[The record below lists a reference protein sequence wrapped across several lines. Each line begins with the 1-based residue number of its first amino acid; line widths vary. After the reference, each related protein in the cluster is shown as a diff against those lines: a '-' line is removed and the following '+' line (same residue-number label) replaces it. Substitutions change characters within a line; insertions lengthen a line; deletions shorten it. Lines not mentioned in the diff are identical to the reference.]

1 MVTTIGWLLIAVGS
15 LSLGLGGLVGAAL
28 VGSAFVFGLL
38 VAVGWLLVATVGR
51 LLVSTV
57 GRLLITVR
65 WLLLLDGLGGSVR
78 WLLVAAVGRLLI
90 TVRRLLLLDGL
101 NGSIRWLL
109 VAVGWLVWA
118 LVARNLRGLIW
129 LLLNLD
135 RLVDGSLIVLF
146 TALGSEALLGLV
158 LSVNAVETVKATN
171 LGISLEVTT
180 TSKSTKVLFVSSL
193 FLVEALDTI
202 NVTEVSDTG
211 SLKAVISVSDFERV
225 ESTERSLETKFAG
238 IVAVVLAVVKA
249 SGTIEALKA
258 ANSSLEAL
266 KFTLGTLASEALEF
280 LGTLTSETLKVLRSL
295 TSEAIDLGALTS
307 EALELKVGL
316 SAANT
321 LDASNNIELANVTSG
336 GSNASANIEFAAT
349 IATESTDINTTG
361 LAEFKTLRSA
371 DAEVEADKALS
382 ETGSALINKTLGT
395 KTIDASERVKA
406 WDTVT
411 TVRSWGV
418 VDASGT
424 VGSWGVVDASRTVGS
439 GSVVDTSRTIGSG
452 RVVAIGGTVG
462 SGRVV
467 AIGGTVR
474 SGRAVTIITEVRS
487 GSVVDSGGA
496 IGSSTTVAN

>member
-1 MVTTIGWLLIAVGS
+1 MTSVGWLLVTTIGWLLIAVRS
-15 LSLGLGGLVGAAL
+15 LFLGLGGLVGAAT

-38 VAVGWLLVATVGR
+38 VAIGWLLVATVGR
-51 LLVSTV
+51 LLVTTV

-78 WLLVAAVGRLLI
+78 WLFITVRRLLLLDGFGGSVGWLFI

-101 NGSIRWLL
+101 DGSIRWLL
-109 VAVGWLVWA
+109 VAVRWLVWA

-129 LLLNLD
+129 LLLKLE
-135 RLVDGSLIVLF
+135 RLVDGSLIVFL
-146 TALGSEALLGLV
+146 TALGSSALLGLV

-171 LGISLEVTT
+171 LGISLEVLT

-225 ESTERSLETKFAG
+225 ESTERSIETKFAG

-266 KFTLGTLASEALEF
+266 KSTLGTLASEALEF

-295 TSEAIDLGALTS
+295 ASEAIDLGALTS

-321 LDASNNIELANVTSG
+321 LDASNNI
-336 GSNASANIEFAAT
+336 
-349 IATESTDINTTG
+349 D
-361 LAEFKTLRSA
+361 
-371 DAEVEADKALS
+371 
-382 ETGSALINKTLGT
+382 
-395 KTIDASERVKA
+395 
-406 WDTVT
+406 
-411 TVRSWGV
+411 
-418 VDASGT
+418 
-424 VGSWGVVDASRTVGS
+424 
-439 GSVVDTSRTIGSG
+439 
-452 RVVAIGGTVG
+452 
-462 SGRVV
+462 
-467 AIGGTVR
+467 
-474 SGRAVTIITEVRS
+474 
-487 GSVVDSGGA
+487 
-496 IGSSTTVAN
+496 

>member
-1 MVTTIGWLLIAVGS
+1 MTSVGGLLVTTIGWLLIAVGS

-51 LLVSTV
+51 LL
-57 GRLLITVR
+57 ITVR
-65 WLLLLDGLGGSVR
+65 WLLLLDGL
-78 WLLVAAVGRLLI
+78 
-90 TVRRLLLLDGL
+90 D
-101 NGSIRWLL
+101 GSIRWLL

-135 RLVDGSLIVLF
+135 RLVDGSLIVFL
-146 TALGSEALLGLV
+146 TAFGSKALLGLV

-211 SLKAVISVSDFERV
+211 SLKSVISVSDFERV

-266 KFTLGTLASEALEF
+266 KCTLGTLASEALEF
-280 LGTLTSETLKVLRSL
+280 FGTLTSETLKVLRSL
-295 TSEAIDLGALTS
+295 TSEAFDLGALTS

-336 GSNASANIEFAAT
+336 GANASANIEFAAT

-361 LAEFKTLRSA
+361 LAEFKTLGSA
-371 DAEVEADKALS
+371 DVEAVKAFS

-395 KTIDASERVKA
+395 KTIEA
-406 WDTVT
+406 
-411 TVRSWGV
+411 
-418 VDASGT
+418 
-424 VGSWGVVDASRTVGS
+424 
-439 GSVVDTSRTIGSG
+439 
-452 RVVAIGGTVG
+452 
-462 SGRVV
+462 
-467 AIGGTVR
+467 
-474 SGRAVTIITEVRS
+474 
-487 GSVVDSGGA
+487 
-496 IGSSTTVAN
+496 

>member
-1 MVTTIGWLLIAVGS
+1 MTSVGWLLVTTIGWLLIAVRS
-15 LSLGLGGLVGAAL
+15 LFLGLGGLVGAAT

-38 VAVGWLLVATVGR
+38 VAIGWLLVATVGR
-51 LLVSTV
+51 LLVTTV

-78 WLLVAAVGRLLI
+78 WLFI
-90 TVRRLLLLDGL
+90 TVRRLLLLDGSVGWL
-101 NGSIRWLL
+101 FISVRRLLLLDGLDGSIRWLL
-109 VAVGWLVWA
+109 VAVRWLVWA

-129 LLLNLD
+129 LLLKLE
-135 RLVDGSLIVLF
+135 RLVDGSLIVFL
-146 TALGSEALLGLV
+146 TALGSKALLGLV

-171 LGISLEVTT
+171 LGISLEVLT

-225 ESTERSLETKFAG
+225 ESTERSIETKFAG

-266 KFTLGTLASEALEF
+266 KSTLGTLASEALEF

-295 TSEAIDLGALTS
+295 ASEAIDLGALTS

-321 LDASNNIELANVTSG
+321 LDASNNI
-336 GSNASANIEFAAT
+336 
-349 IATESTDINTTG
+349 D
-361 LAEFKTLRSA
+361 
-371 DAEVEADKALS
+371 
-382 ETGSALINKTLGT
+382 
-395 KTIDASERVKA
+395 
-406 WDTVT
+406 
-411 TVRSWGV
+411 
-418 VDASGT
+418 
-424 VGSWGVVDASRTVGS
+424 
-439 GSVVDTSRTIGSG
+439 
-452 RVVAIGGTVG
+452 
-462 SGRVV
+462 
-467 AIGGTVR
+467 
-474 SGRAVTIITEVRS
+474 
-487 GSVVDSGGA
+487 
-496 IGSSTTVAN
+496 

>member
-51 LLVSTV
+51 LLVATV

-65 WLLLLDGLGGSVR
+65 WLLLLDGLDGSVR
-78 WLLVAAVGRLLI
+78 WLFI

-101 NGSIRWLL
+101 DGSIRWLL

-135 RLVDGSLIVLF
+135 RLVDGSLIVFL
-146 TALGSEALLGLV
+146 TALGSKALLGLV

-266 KFTLGTLASEALEF
+266 KCTLGTLASEALEF
-280 LGTLTSETLKVLRSL
+280 FGTLTSETLKVLRSL
-295 TSEAIDLGALTS
+295 TSEAFDLGALTS

-336 GSNASANIEFAAT
+336 GANASANIEFAAT
-349 IATESTDINTTG
+349 IATESTDINTLG
-361 LAEFKTLRSA
+361 LAEFKTLGSA
-371 DAEVEADKALS
+371 DVEAVKALS

-395 KTIDASERVKA
+395 KTIEA
-406 WDTVT
+406 
-411 TVRSWGV
+411 
-418 VDASGT
+418 
-424 VGSWGVVDASRTVGS
+424 
-439 GSVVDTSRTIGSG
+439 
-452 RVVAIGGTVG
+452 
-462 SGRVV
+462 
-467 AIGGTVR
+467 
-474 SGRAVTIITEVRS
+474 
-487 GSVVDSGGA
+487 
-496 IGSSTTVAN
+496 

>member
-1 MVTTIGWLLIAVGS
+1 MTSVGGLLVTTIGWLLIAVGS
-15 LSLGLGGLVGAAL
+15 LSLGLGGLVGSAL
-28 VGSAFVFGLL
+28 VGSAFVSGLL

-51 LLVSTV
+51 L
-57 GRLLITVR
+57 
-65 WLLLLDGLGGSVR
+65 DGLGGSVR
-78 WLLVAAVGRLLI
+78 WLLVAAVGWLFI

-101 NGSIRWLL
+101 DGSIRWLL
-109 VAVGWLVWA
+109 VAVGWLVWV

-135 RLVDGSLIVLF
+135 RLVDGSLIVLL
-146 TALGSEALLGLV
+146 TALGSSALLGLV

-266 KFTLGTLASEALEF
+266 KCTLGTLASEALEF
-280 LGTLTSETLKVLRSL
+280 LGTLTSETLKFLRSL

-336 GSNASANIEFAAT
+336 GANASANIEFAAT

-361 LAEFKTLRSA
+361 LAEFKTLGSA
-371 DAEVEADKALS
+371 DVEAVKAFS
-382 ETGSALINKTLGT
+382 ETGSALINKALGT
-395 KTIDASERVKA
+395 KTIEA
-406 WDTVT
+406 
-411 TVRSWGV
+411 
-418 VDASGT
+418 
-424 VGSWGVVDASRTVGS
+424 
-439 GSVVDTSRTIGSG
+439 
-452 RVVAIGGTVG
+452 
-462 SGRVV
+462 
-467 AIGGTVR
+467 
-474 SGRAVTIITEVRS
+474 
-487 GSVVDSGGA
+487 
-496 IGSSTTVAN
+496 